1 MKLALAP
8 PTRSS
13 SFLSGI
19 VARVGN
25 LPERTADMYTYI
37 QDLSGDPGEV
47 IAEAF
52 EDKTLAPRRNP
63 DMQQVNT
70 VVHKTV
76 KSRAIQRAF
85 NDIHTAVKEMCDD
98 YTSLNGDYDSV
109 PDEQRDDYESGLDDA
124 LEKCLE
130 PWDAHIS
137 ANFYGTMTIDSRLWE
152 SLAVHKWCQ
161 AAAKEVFK
169 EMTYGRTPAQVLSNA
184 GITQEMMQSALDRNS
199 TEQET
204 TMDEINTLDDVAAQ
218 IAATVGKGYDVMAM
232 DENVTAAQDDD
243 PVTANA
249 AGARL
254 GLKPAAVQVLQFG
267 FIEHGTDLTDVL
279 IGKVDAALEAE
290 KPKSK
295 PKRTRAKKDD
305 SPPPADAVSTTV
317 METIKNHSSAKDND
331 VAEGVLNVSR
341 GTFNSYVKGKSHFV
355 PEGEQINELRKLLIH
370 DLNPLAAALA
380 ELDGT
385 EPTVFH

>member
-1 MKLALAP
+1 
-8 PTRSS
+8 
-13 SFLSGI
+13 
-19 VARVGN
+19 
-25 LPERTADMYTYI
+25 MYTYI
-37 QDLSGDPGEV
+37 QDLSGEPQQV

-63 DMQQVNT
+63 DIQQVNT
-70 VVHKTV
+70 IVHKTV
-76 KSRAIQRAF
+76 KERAIQRAF
-85 NDIHTAVKEMCDD
+85 NDVYAVVKEMCDN
-98 YTSLNGDYDSV
+98 YTSLNGDYEDI
-109 PDEQRDDYESGLDDA
+109 PEERRDDYESGLDDA
-124 LEKCLE
+124 LEKALE
-130 PWDAHIS
+130 PFDAHIS

-152 SLAVHKWCQ
+152 SLAVHKWCKE
-161 AAAKEVFK
+161 AAKEVFK
-169 EMTYGRTPAQVLSNA
+169 EMTYGKTPAQVLSNA

-199 TEQET
+199 TSETET
-204 TMDEINTLDDVAAQ
+204 TMSEINTLDDVATQ

-254 GLKPAAVQVLQFG
+254 GLRPAAVQVLQFG

-295 PKRTRAKKDD
+295 SKAKRAKKTDE
-305 SPPPADAVSTTV
+305 PAPADAVSQTV

-355 PEGEQINELRKLLIH
+355 PEGDQINELRKLLIH